1 MLVPYAY
8 LFPDLFWIKGEL
20 SQEQIYNILK
30 VEIEMNSWIFPFIHF
45 IKSCPEILY
54 KYNAMYYYKFVT
66 KGAKKIFKYHEEL
79 LLKHANKNII
89 KVLNKQDVKYQPN
102 GAV

>member
-1 MLVPYAY
+1 
-8 LFPDLFWIKGEL
+8 
-20 SQEQIYNILK
+20 
-30 VEIEMNSWIFPFIHF
+30 MNSWIFPFIHF